1 MLRMTSDGL
10 ASHPRGEGMVSYG
23 TPSFS
28 LLWKQEKTCSDGMGV
43 SAHKYTLPFLLSVI
57 VQDFM
62 SFLCQI
68 IAVSPHLCPMSMAAT
83 LVSIGNDEGDNAD
96 RLRKACVATLC
107 ELGK

>member
-10 ASHPRGEGMVSYG
+10 ASYPRGEGMVSYG
-23 TPSFS
+23 TPSLS
-28 LLWKQEKTCSDGMGV
+28 LLWKQEKTCLDRMGV
-43 SAHKYTLPFLLSVI
+43 SVHKYTPPFLQSV

-62 SFLCQI
+62 SVLCQI

-83 LVSIGNDEGDNAD
+83 LVSIGNDEGDDAD